1 MDVSQNNRKP
11 WGEINGKSVGL
22 LTISDGGSCRALLS
36 DFGARLVQLWA
47 PDRDGKLA
55 DIVLGHD
62 KAEEYLAPES
72 RYIGATCGRY
82 ANRIANAHFHL
93 DGEDYQ
99 LQANEG
105 EKQLHGGKDGFDSQV
120 WKVTSASTTGVSFGL
135 TSADGD
141 MGYPGTLAAEA
152 SYTFTAP
159 NTLEISFRAV
169 VSDKPTVVN
178 LVNHAYFNLAGQGS
192 GSIDHHLLTIA
203 ADHYLAVDKDLIP
216 VGNPTAVAGTP
227 FDFRQQRPL
236 DADVPPGGFDHNFCL
251 TAQNQPQITA
261 VDPVSRRGFKLWTD
275 QPGVQLYTAGHFP
288 SGYPG
293 KNGARIGP
301 RGGFAVE
308 TQRWPDSP
316 NRPDFPS
323 ATLRPNEVYNHHMR
337 FQFFAD

>member
-1 MDVSQNNRKP
+1 MTQINKQP
-11 WGEINGKSVGL
+11 WGAIKGKSVEL

-36 DFGARLVQLWA
+36 DFGARLVQLWT

-62 KAEEYLAPES
+62 RPDAYLAPES

-82 ANRIANAHFHL
+82 ANRIANARFDL
-93 DGEDYQ
+93 DGQEYP

-105 EKQLHGGKDGFDSQV
+105 AKQLHGGKDGFDAQV
-120 WKVTSASTTGVSFGL
+120 WTVTSTSASAVSFAL

-141 MGYPGTLAAEA
+141 MGYPGTLTAEVTYA
-152 SYTFTAP
+152 FTAP
-159 NTLEISFRAV
+159 KTLEISFRAD

-178 LVNHAYFNLAGQGS
+178 LVNHAYFNLCGQGS
-192 GSIDHHLLTIA
+192 GAVDKQLLSIA
-203 ADHYLAVDKDLIP
+203 ADHYLAVDQDLIP
-216 VGNPTAVAGTP
+216 VGNPKAVDGTP
-227 FDFRQQRPL
+227 FDFRKQRAL

-261 VDPVSRRGFKLWTD
+261 VDPVSGRGFKLWTD

-288 SGYPG
+288 KGYPG

-323 ATLRPNEVYNHHMR
+323 ATLRPKEVYTHHMR
-337 FQFFAD
+337 FNFFAD